1 MYPEST
7 KKLYL
12 AKFIATLLVALCIM
26 TIATL
31 AAGYQFRE
39 SERREAVLAAQHTIL
54 RTDQLLDEAELAAV
68 QARPFL
74 AQPCSSNVRNE
85 LNRLA
90 VRLPHLRVISLLL
103 GEQLT
108 CSSFDIP
115 VPQKV
120 DTSHYAEHRLS
131 LRQES
136 AITPDS
142 PYIVLLSGF
151 PEGTVSVSIGLDH
164 LTEILSL
171 LSTHTSLSIRINS
184 QMLTS
189 QGKLMPVI
197 NPAGESYV
205 RSGRYPYSVGY
216 VRPGIP
222 PLWELFKRS
231 KILFVLFMILSGGG
245 GILVWRLSFNPHS
258 PYDQLAQAVR
268 RQDVI
273 PWYQPVVCSR
283 TGEIQGVEVL
293 ARWKHRPGI
302 FIPPDVFIPQ
312 AEKSGLIIPL
322 TRQLMA
328 VTANDLGPVIS
339 RLYQPFHIA
348 FNISAAHILAGQV
361 TIDDFRHFLS
371 LFPEGSIQL
380 VAEITEREPFTKY
393 PGLNELLYSLRRLG
407 VQIALDDFGT
417 GYSNLAYLNTLPVDY
432 IKVDRSFIG
441 RLVEGEPTDRLVE
454 CVISM
459 AKTLRLGL
467 VAEGVETRYQAE
479 WLAAH
484 QVAFLQGYYF
494 SPPLSASAFIQL
506 AVLQRR
512 ACTGLKGACLHHQH

>member
-1 MYPEST
+1 MSPESSKT
-7 KKLYL
+7 LYL
-12 AKFIATLLVALCIM
+12 ARTISTLLAALCIM

-31 AAGYQFRE
+31 TTGYQSRE
-39 SERREAVLAAQHTIL
+39 SERREAALAAQRTIIQ
-54 RTDQLLDEAELAAV
+54 TDQLLDEAEHAAV
-68 QARPFL
+68 QARSFL

-90 VRLPHLRVISLLL
+90 VRLPHLRVISLLQ

-120 DTSHYAEHRLS
+120 DISHYAEHRLS
-131 LRQES
+131 LRQGS

-142 PYIVLLSGF
+142 PYVVLLSRF
-151 PEGTVSVSIGLDH
+151 PEGTVSVSIALHH

-171 LSTHTSLSIRINS
+171 LSIHTSLSIIVDS

-189 QGKLMPVI
+189 QGKLMSVTYPT
-197 NPAGESYV
+197 GELYV
-205 RSGRYPYSVGY
+205 RSGHYPYSVGY

-222 PLWELFKRS
+222 PLRALLKRS
-231 KILFVLFMILSGGG
+231 KILFVLFIILSGLG
-245 GILVWRLSFNPHS
+245 GILVWQLSFNPPS
-258 PYDQLAQAVR
+258 PYDQLAEAVR

-293 ARWKHRPGI
+293 ARWKHRSGV

-328 VTANDLGPVIS
+328 RAATDLVPVIS

-348 FNISAAHILAGQV
+348 FNISAAHILAGQLI
-361 TIDDFRHFLS
+361 IDDFRHFLT

-393 PGLNELLYSLRRLG
+393 PGLNELLYSLRQLG

-417 GYSNLAYLNTLPVDY
+417 GYSNLVYLNMLPVDY

-441 RLVEGEPTDRLVE
+441 RLTEGEPDDRLVE

-459 AKTLRLGL
+459 AKTLSLGL
-467 VAEGVETRYQAE
+467 VAEGVETKYQAE

-484 QVAFLQGYYF
+484 KVAFLQGYYF
-494 SPPLSASAFIQL
+494 SRPLSASAFIQL
-506 AVLQRR
+506 AVLQ
-512 ACTGLKGACLHHQH
+512 GQ